1 MKGYRE
7 YHTEESVHF
16 IITLTR
22 KKMEDINK
30 KEGGFMKLFKLEETI
45 NTSNMHLFNEQG
57 RIQKYDT
64 VEDVL
69 NDYYPIRRDMYKKR
83 KKYLLQSMNIKL
95 KKLANKAKFLEM
107 VSNGEI
113 VLIKRTKKEIE
124 MDLIKYKFTQEG
136 EHGDEEQEK
145 DDKDVNFDYLLRTPL
160 SSITLENVVAAKK
173 EAENLLE
180 IRNVLEQ
187 TKEVELWQKDLLDLK
202 KSLGK
207 EYGKVIQ
214 PKKIKKK
221 ISATKKKRKK
231 KI

>member
-69 NDYYPIRRDMYKKR
+69 NDYYPIRREMYKKR

-95 KKLANKAKFLEM
+95 NKLANKAKFLEM

-124 MDLIKYKFTQEG
+124 MDELKREQAIDLFCNDLIAHGVTTDFNTLLFSAHQMGTCRMGSDRTQSVVNENG
-136 EHGDEEQEK
+136 ETWSCQ
-145 DDKDVNFDYLLRTPL
+145 NFNYHQRTF
-160 SSITLENVVAAKK
+160 
-173 EAENLLE
+173 
-180 IRNVLEQ
+180 
-187 TKEVELWQKDLLDLK
+187 
-202 KSLGK
+202 
-207 EYGKVIQ
+207 Y
-214 PKKIKKK
+214 
-221 ISATKKKRKK
+221 
-231 KI
+231 